1 MKIAIYSRK
10 SRFTGK
16 GESIGNQIQMCKDY
30 ICSNYNDYENIEFA
44 IYEDEGFSGS
54 NTNRPQF
61 KKLMKDIENKDFN
74 ILICYRLDRISRNVA
89 DFSSTLE
96 TLQRYNVD
104 FISLRDQFDTSSPMG
119 RAMIYIASVFA
130 QLERDTIAERVRDNM
145 LELSKTGRWLGGT
158 APYGYSSTPIT
169 YYDENMTER
178 SMVKLTSNKEE
189 LETVKFIFEKYIE
202 VKSLSK
208 LEAYLLQNYYKTRNN
223 NDFRKSTLRAILT
236 NPVYAKSSNEIF
248 DYLESKGMYV
258 CGTPDNKHGF
268 LTYNKL
274 KSIPSKDGHNNREI
288 RDCSEWIVA
297 VSKHEG
303 IIDSDLWLEVQ
314 KIYSGNSDK
323 FVVSARSHNAL
334 LTGILKC
341 DKCNSPMRI
350 IHGPVSKKTNTKF
363 FYYSCTMKK
372 DSKGKRCNNPNA
384 KVRELDKVVID
395 AVKDLGKNKKM
406 FLEDLITK
414 NKEKKTTVIKDDT
427 QNNIQLLIDQ
437 KKSQIDNLIN
447 KVSLDPDI
455 SDMFIPKIKQL
466 KDELVQ
472 LNKDMQNSDEKL
484 NNIKNEEFEL
494 SFIKYLLERCSIVDT
509 LSHDETKDLIRGLV
523 DTMTWNGET
532 QDFNINFVGSSS
544 SKKK

>member
-1 MKIAIYSRK
+1 MRIAIYSRK

-30 ICSNYNDYENIEFA
+30 IYNNYKDTENIEFE

-61 KKLMKDIENKDFN
+61 KKLMKDIENENFN

-96 TLQRYNVD
+96 TLQRYNID

-145 LELSKTGRWLGGT
+145 LELAKTGRWLGGT
-158 APYGYSSTPIT
+158 APYGYSSTPIK

-178 SMVKLTSNKEE
+178 SMVKLASNKKE
-189 LETVKFIFEKYIE
+189 LKIIKFIFEKYIE
-202 VKSLSK
+202 VRSLSK

-223 NDFRKSTLRAILT
+223 SHFRKSTLRTILT

-248 DYLESKGMYV
+248 NYLESKGMYV

-274 KSIPSKDGHNNREI
+274 KNISSKDGHNNREI
-288 RDCSEWIVA
+288 RDYSEWIVA
-297 VSKHEG
+297 VSKHDG
-303 IIDSDLWLEVQ
+303 IIDSDMWLEVQ
-314 KIYSGNSDK
+314 KIYSLNSDK
-323 FVVSARSHNAL
+323 FVISARSHNAL

-341 DKCNSPMRI
+341 DKCGSPMRI
-350 IHGPVSKKTNTKF
+350 IHGPISKKTNTKL

-372 DSKGKRCNNPNA
+372 DSKRKRCDNPNA

-395 AVKDLGKNKKM
+395 SIKDLGKNKKIL
-406 FLEDLITK
+406 LEALIAKT
-414 NKEKKTTVIKDDT
+414 KEKKTAVIKDDPK
-427 QNNIQLLIDQ
+427 NNIQFLIDQ

-447 KVSLDPDI
+447 KVSLDTDI
-455 SDMFIPKIKQL
+455 IDVFIPKIKEL
-466 KDELVQ
+466 KDELLE
-472 LNKDMQNSDEKL
+472 LNTELQNAANNSI
-484 NNIKNEEFEL
+484 NIKNEELEL
-494 SFIKYLLERCSIVDT
+494 SFIKYLLEHCSIIDT
-509 LSHDETKDLIRGLV
+509 LSHNETKALIRDIVG
-523 DTMTWNGET
+523 TMTWNGET
-532 QDFNINFVGSSS
+532 QTFNINFVPNS
-544 SKKK
+544 